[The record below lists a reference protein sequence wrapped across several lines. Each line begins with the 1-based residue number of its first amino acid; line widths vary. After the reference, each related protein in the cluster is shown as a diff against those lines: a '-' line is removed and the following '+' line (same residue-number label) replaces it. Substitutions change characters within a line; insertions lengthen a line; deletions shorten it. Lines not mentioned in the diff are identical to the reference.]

1 MSPTRLTDLIAG
13 STFSFAGQSIPLS
26 AAIGIAEVRPG
37 DNAEAVIA
45 RADRAMYEQKA
56 AA

>member
-1 MSPTRLTDLIAG
+1 
-13 STFSFAGQSIPLS
+13 LS
-26 AAIGIAEVRPG
+26 AAIGIAEVRAG
-37 DNAEAVIA
+37 DDAEAVIA